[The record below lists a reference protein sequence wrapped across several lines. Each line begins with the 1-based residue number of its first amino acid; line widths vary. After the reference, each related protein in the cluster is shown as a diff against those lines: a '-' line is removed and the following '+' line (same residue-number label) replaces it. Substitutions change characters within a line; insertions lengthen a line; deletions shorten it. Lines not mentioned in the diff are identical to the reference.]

1 MVMYN
6 GERRIDRKS
15 HQQVIQEVVPWEHS
29 AVESFAIHANLRD
42 LIDVSRSM
50 KFNLALRIFFYSA
63 LFILRGPFHRNL

>member
-6 GERRIDRKS
+6 GERRIDCKS
-15 HQQVIQEVVPWEHS
+15 HQQVIQEVVSWGHS

-50 KFNLALRIFFYSA
+50 KFNLALRNFFIVLSLFCRA
-63 LFILRGPFHRNL
+63 LSREIY